1 MNVYDLIA
9 SLLRYNSDAT
19 VDVYAT
25 GIPGSGPV
33 DLDIDGVFGAEDAA
47 TIHAYVSDLANRPT
61 HGHGAATPPRT
72 SATPP
77 RHPATPTHRKTA
89 LDELDLH
96 CARYGDRHIDVGA
109 VHALLE
115 IGEQLRLANLIAL
128 AQVQL
133 PPENVDA
140 DDLVYVRNQAAS
152 TLIHLEN
159 QECRRA
165 DGDLDVVELLALRP
179 DVAAAL
185 GIEPLDEQEQQ

>member
-1 MNVYDLIA
+1 MTSNLEQAAANLLNAINNPSPR
-9 SLLRYNSDAT
+9 SLTAVAMHREMAQNEL
-19 VDVYAT
+19 
-25 GIPGSGPV
+25 
-33 DLDIDGVFGAEDAA
+33 GV
-47 TIHAYVSDLANRPT
+47 HSAYQEGRHV
-61 HGHGAATPPRT
+61 GAAT
-72 SATPP
+72 
-77 RHPATPTHRKTA
+77 
-89 LDELDLH
+89 
-96 CARYGDRHIDVGA
+96 

-115 IGEQLRLANLIAL
+115 IAEQLRIANLIAL

-152 TLIHLEN
+152 ALIHLED

-185 GIEPLDEQEQQ
+185 GIEPLDERDPR

>member
-1 MNVYDLIA
+1 MTTD
-9 SLLRYNSDAT
+9 
-19 VDVYAT
+19 
-25 GIPGSGPV
+25 P
-33 DLDIDGVFGAEDAA
+33 
-47 TIHAYVSDLANRPT
+47 
-61 HGHGAATPPRT
+61 
-72 SATPP
+72 
-77 RHPATPTHRKTA
+77 TPTTHAAKA
-89 LDELDLH
+89 EA
-96 CARYGDRHIDVGA
+96 ARQAARSSGLGSPAAMYFLGVA
-109 VHALLE
+109 QTHALLE
-115 IGEQLRLANLIAL
+115 VAEQLRLANLIAL

-152 TLIHLEN
+152 ALIHLED